1 MPRSRPISL
10 SVMPD
15 ADLDASDTAQVVL
28 QAYTTAMTFAR
39 NEQKAFDTAVWA
51 WRKPSESF
59 SRGWRSS
66 GGIHHLPQHVDD
78 ASAHSSGSR

>member
-51 WRKPSESF
+51 WRKRHPK
-59 SRGWRSS
+59 
-66 GGIHHLPQHVDD
+66 
-78 ASAHSSGSR
+78 ASPEDGEAAVAYIICHNM